1 MYITQDHQIQEFDM
15 SHGLFSILRFLRWP
29 FVGLKMA
36 IFDQKVVKMAT
47 RPDFFFHIRK
57 QHISAHLTDF
67 EPPSSKNVDTARK
80 GVR

>member
-1 MYITQDHQIQEFDM
+1 MVQ
-15 SHGLFSILRFLRWP
+15 LRKLAVLSGYCTP
-29 FVGLKMA
+29 VGLKMA

-67 EPPSSKNVDTARK
+67 EPPSSKNVYKT
-80 GVR
+80 